1 MPENSLVDTKFVN
14 KLSRASTLNR
24 QKIPKRKTEKMWTF
38 SLLSLAIISQSLAQF
53 STEGTFQ
60 NLKILI
66 FLVNSNDHNLFPDI
80 FFRPILK
87 KRQFD
92 DIFREMNGAI
102 FTDFCLFNLKAIA
115 FKLADNK
122 LKSSFI

>member
-24 QKIPKRKTEKMWTF
+24 QKIPNRKTEKMWTF
-38 SLLSLAIISQSLAQF
+38 SLLSLAIISHSLAQF

-87 KRQFD
+87 KRLFD
-92 DIFREMNGAI
+92 DIFREINGVI
-102 FTDFCLFNLKAIA
+102 FANFC
-115 FKLADNK
+115 
-122 LKSSFI
+122 